1 MTNLAFPPVHIDAAA
16 SLATFDADGHVQDH
30 RGVPVWKLAYDL
42 ERYAGVIAA
51 TRPDVIVECGT
62 MWGGSALWFE
72 DHDVD
77 VITIDME
84 PGPIYAA
91 ARSQCERTTWISG
104 SSTNP
109 AIVAQVADL
118 VAGRR
123 VMVSL
128 DSEHSA
134 PHVSAEIAAYG
145 PLVSPGCYLVV
156 EDGIFDLALTDDGR
170 ARGGALVPHVG
181 GPLRAICS
189 TLVDDPD
196 WFRDEQVERAYPL
209 SYCPAGWWVKKGS
222 SS

>member
-1 MTNLAFPPVHIDAAA
+1 MTDFASIPVHIDAAA
-16 SLATFDADGHVQDH
+16 ALATFDADGHVQDH

-42 ERYAGVIAA
+42 DRYADVIAA
-51 TRPDVIVECGT
+51 TRPDVVVECGT

-72 DHDVD
+72 DQGVD
-77 VITIDME
+77 VVTIDME
-84 PGPIYAA
+84 PGPIYPA
-91 ARSQCERTTWISG
+91 ARAQCQRTTWISG
-104 SSTNP
+104 SSINS

-156 EDGIFDLALTDDGR
+156 EDGIFDLAVTDDGR

-181 GPLRAICS
+181 GPLRAS
-189 TLVDDPD
+189 SQTLAGDPE
-196 WFRDEQVERAYPL
+196 WFRDEMIERAYPL
-209 SYCPAGWWVKKGS
+209 SYCPAGWWVKKEMS
-222 SS
+222 